1 MEKKKKSQGGVKT
14 LNRFRLSTNKTRN
27 VSSIGLNS
35 ISEGGNLDFLR
46 QEQCGLTTS
55 GKQDGLGY
63 ASS

>member
-35 ISEGGNLDFLR
+35 INESGEGGNLDF
-46 QEQCGLTTS
+46 
-55 GKQDGLGY
+55 
-63 ASS
+63 